1 MRSLATARFVAAVL
15 MAWMPGQEAGHAA
28 ADVLFGRANPSGRL
42 SVSLPNGEN
51 EVGFAPAAYPGLPPC
66 PPPNKTCLNGQHA
79 NYTEGL
85 EVGYRWYDVH
95 SVAPAFPFGH
105 GLSYTTFTY
114 MRLRASA
121 TAVTV
126 DVQNTG
132 KVDGAEV
139 AQLYLGFPASAGEPP
154 KQLKGFEKVQLKA
167 GETRT
172 VTFPL
177 DDRAVSVWDVQKH
190 AWSTVSGDFSVMVG
204 ASSRDIRLTTK
215 LSL

>member
-1 MRSLATARFVAAVL
+1 M
-15 MAWMPGQEAGHAA
+15 GE
-28 ADVLFGRANPSGRL
+28 PS
-42 SVSLPNGEN
+42 
-51 EVGFAPAAYPGLPPC
+51 
-66 PPPNKTCLNGQHA
+66 
-79 NYTEGL
+79 
-85 EVGYRWYDVH
+85 
-95 SVAPAFPFGH
+95 
-105 GLSYTTFTY
+105 
-114 MRLRASA
+114 
-121 TAVTV
+121 
-126 DVQNTG
+126 
-132 KVDGAEV
+132 
-139 AQLYLGFPASAGEPP
+139 GEPP